1 MGTVSNARQR
11 VHQAVREDI
20 VEAARRQLAVDGA
33 PALSLRAVAR
43 ELGMASS
50 AMYRYFTSREE
61 LLTALIVDAY
71 TEMGEAAE
79 QAAEQPGLSI
89 KRFGAVCRAVRTW
102 SLDHPHEYA
111 LLYGSPVPGYEAPG
125 LTLGPA
131 SRVPLTL
138 QSVVVGAFENGEIPS
153 STDSPSVP
161 RVLAAQIRP
170 VTQSMPEVSLWIAA
184 RATQVWA
191 LLFGQISF
199 EVFGRLNDIV
209 ANPEVLFEFTITTM
223 AEMIGLAPK
232 PGANS

>member
-33 PALSLRAVAR
+33 SALSLRAVAR

-71 TEMGEAAE
+71 SEMGAAAE
-79 QAAEQPGLSI
+79 HAAEQPGSSI
-89 KRFGAVCRAVRTW
+89 KRFGAVCRTVRAW
-102 SLDHPHEYA
+102 SLDHPYEYA

-125 LTLGPA
+125 STLGPA
-131 SRVPLTL
+131 SRVPLAL
-138 QSVVVGAFENGEIPS
+138 QSVVVDAFRNGEMS
-153 STDSPSVP
+153 SPTNSPSVS
-161 RVLAAQIRP
+161 RALAAQIRA
-170 VTQSMPEVSLWIAA
+170 VSQTMPEVPLWVAA

-199 EVFGRLNDIV
+199 EVFGRLNDMV
-209 ANPEVLFEFTITTM
+209 ADPKVLFEFTITTM
-223 AEMIGLAPK
+223 AEMIGLTPK
-232 PGANS
+232 SGRVN